1 MSSRQRDQQHIRDWL
16 WGGFLKKKVRIPS
29 VNKKLVGVLW
39 FWLWCNIITVVM
51 ENCVCGEKMKICM
64 PACSCSYR
72 LYDLIALVN
81 RFFLVEP
88 YILLDWWLTKWA
100 QLICSASHAHG
111 CAALWNAPCL
121 GTAMQMSPTPL
132 SLFMGGA
139 ELQRASSCAAAPS
152 SLQPAATAPPAL
164 ALTLQSCWDLEHFW
178 ERHLREELLVST
190 SAFSPFAYK

>member
-1 MSSRQRDQQHIRDWL
+1 MVSSRQRDQQHIRDWL

-111 CAALWNAPCL
+111 CAACEMHHVWGQPCKCHQPPSPCSWGEQNCRGPLPVLQHLHHCSQQQRLLLLWL
-121 GTAMQMSPTPL
+121 
-132 SLFMGGA
+132 
-139 ELQRASSCAAAPS
+139 
-152 SLQPAATAPPAL
+152 
-164 ALTLQSCWDLEHFW
+164 
-178 ERHLREELLVST
+178 
-190 SAFSPFAYK
+190 